1 MKTKNG
7 SSDIPVDRL
16 EWTLPSE
23 WSSGNNIVITDRQ
36 ELNVTTDYFS
46 EGTIKVRGVNTF
58 YPEDKTNYSEIK
70 IKRQFSFEE
79 YPSSVKYAE
88 FNLQMQQNSD

>member
-16 EWTLPSE
+16 EWTLPFE

-46 EGTIKVRGVNTF
+46 EGTIKVRGVHIL
-58 YPEDKTNYSEIK
+58 SG
-70 IKRQFSFEE
+70 R
-79 YPSSVKYAE
+79 
-88 FNLQMQQNSD
+88 

>member
-36 ELNVTTDYFS
+36 ELNVQRRYDKS
-46 EGTIKVRGVNTF
+46 PGSQHI

-79 YPSSVKYAE
+79 YPSSVKYGE
-88 FNLQMQQNSD
+88 S

>member
-36 ELNVTTDYFS
+36 ELNVTTDYFR
-46 EGTIKVRGVNTF
+46 EATIKVRGVNTF

-79 YPSSVKYAE
+79 YPSSVKYGE
-88 FNLQMQQNSD
+88 S

>member
-23 WSSGNNIVITDRQ
+23 WSSGNNIVI
-36 ELNVTTDYFS
+36 TDYFS

-79 YPSSVKYAE
+79 YPSSVKYGE
-88 FNLQMQQNSD
+88 S